1 MERQWWKEAV
11 VYQIYPRSF
20 CDSNGDGIGDLPGI
34 LSKLDYIRS
43 LGVDVIWL
51 CPVYRSPNADNG
63 YDISDYRDI
72 MEEFGTLA
80 DFDALLAGAH
90 ARGLKIIMDLVVNH
104 TSDEHA
110 WFIESRASKENPKRD
125 YYIWRKGKHGG
136 EPNDWASFFTPSAWQ
151 YDAATDE
158 YYLHLFSEKQPDL
171 NWENPA
177 VRGEVYS
184 LMSWWLERG
193 VDGFRMDV
201 ISCISKVPGLPSVVE
216 GEPGYRWA
224 GRYFL
229 NGPCVHQYL
238 REMNREVLSHYDC
251 MTVGEAPGAGIEDAL
266 RYTDGERSELQML
279 FLTDLMGVDDG
290 SGGKFD
296 PIPYEPERLKLLVA
310 QYQHGFAEKGWNS
323 LFLGNHDNPRI
334 VSRFGDDG
342 RFRAES
348 GKMLATL
355 LLTLRGT
362 PYLYQGD
369 EIGMTNLPRCGIDGY
384 RDIETLNFYR
394 EAKENGADEQQLLDI
409 LHRKSRDHA
418 RTPMQWNTQKNA
430 GFSSGTPWIDVN
442 PNYDN
447 VNAAAAEV
455 DPNSILRYY
464 RAAIALRRATPAL
477 VYGSFE
483 ELPQREGAA
492 FAYLRIL
499 DGSRVLV
506 ALNLTGGQIALE
518 LPENFTRG
526 RLLLGNYLRADLPRL
541 RPYEASVWAL

>member
-72 MEEFGTLA
+72 MEDFGTLA

-90 ARGLKIIMDLVVNH
+90 AQGLKIIMDLVVNH

-184 LMSWWLERG
+184 LMRWWLERG

-229 NGPCVHQYL
+229 NGPRVHQYL

-251 MTVGEAPGAGIEDAL
+251 MTVGEAPGAGMEDAL

-296 PIPYEPERLKLLVA
+296 PIPYEPARFKSLVA

-323 LFLGNHDNPRI
+323 IFLGNHDNPRI

-394 EAKENGADEQQLLDI
+394 EAKENGSDEQTLLDI

-418 RTPMQWNTQKNA
+418 RTPMQWNAQKNA
-430 GFSSGTPWIDVN
+430 GFSSGTPWIAVN
-442 PNYDN
+442 PNYGS
-447 VNAAAAEV
+447 VNAAEAEA
-455 DPNSILRYY
+455 DPGSILHYY
-464 RAAIALRRATPAL
+464 HAAIALRRATPAL
-477 VYGSFE
+477 IYGSYE

-499 DGSRVLV
+499 DGARVLV
-506 ALNLTGGQIALE
+506 ALNLAGGEITME
-518 LPENFTRG
+518 LPEDFPRG
-526 RLLLGNYLRADLPRL
+526 RLLLGNYPGAELPRL